1 MGAPGTF
8 LISIVHKTRFKP
20 SEDTPKDNNYT
31 ATTDNNNKNV
41 ARFDG

>member
-1 MGAPGTF
+1 MRAPGTF
-8 LISIVHKTRFKP
+8 FISIVPETRFKP

-31 ATTDNNNKNV
+31 ATTDNNKNV